1 MGNDLSFLKSK
12 LIKIYRHETRN
23 MNSQRTKCEKNVME
37 RERERERVVDFTV
50 VARCES
56 VEK

>member
-23 MNSQRTKCEKNVME
+23 MNSQRTKCAKNVM
-37 RERERERVVDFTV
+37 ERERERVVDFTV